1 MNDDK
6 LGPYVRRRR
15 EALSMSQTALASALH
30 VSGSYVNYIES
41 GRRRPSLRLLARIA
55 KELGLD
61 EQKLFRLAHPEA
73 AAILKTKPK
82 TSADAWRKFSGN
94 KAIRARYRV
103 TNRELDILERVN
115 ALGEISDPRHFL
127 FILTSIRQS
136 MDDDWP

>member
-15 EALSMSQTALASALH
+15 EALAMSQTALANALH

-73 AAILKTKPK
+73 AAILRTKPK
-82 TSADAWRKFSGN
+82 TTDAWRKFSTN
-94 KAIRARYRV
+94 KAIRARYRIS
-103 TNRELDILERVN
+103 NRELDILERVN

-136 MDDDWP
+136 MEDDWP